1 MRRGETGTALKMRQ
15 SAAELEQAFAE
26 EVSRERT
33 RRDSL
38 LRTAEQRRH
47 KRRLAR
53 THRRGSLR
61 FVLLVFTLLLT
72 ALVVS
77 AAMFASLYL
86 LLS

>member
-1 MRRGETGTALKMRQ
+1 MPRGETGAALRMRR

-26 EVSRERT
+26 EVSAERR

-38 LRTAEQRRH
+38 LQTAERRTR
-47 KRRLAR
+47 KRHVAR

-61 FVLLVFTLLLT
+61 FVMLVFALAIT
-72 ALVVS
+72 AVLVS